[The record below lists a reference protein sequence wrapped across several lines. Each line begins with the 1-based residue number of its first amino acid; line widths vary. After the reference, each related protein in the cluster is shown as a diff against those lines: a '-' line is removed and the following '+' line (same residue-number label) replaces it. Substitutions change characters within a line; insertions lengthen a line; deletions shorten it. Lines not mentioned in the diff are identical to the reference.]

1 MAAIWFVSAPENQ
14 VTGPVTVVCM
24 QTEDDADASLLYQD
38 GAAVLIDT
46 GEETDAD
53 HILEVLGTIRSY
65 QTGLSD
71 IVSSGCGPYRRSD
84 EDPEQN
90 TGGKS
95 SPTLLSE
102 RE

>member
-46 GEETDAD
+46 GG
-53 HILEVLGTIRSY
+53 IGTIRSY

-71 IVSSGCGPYRRSD
+71 IVSSGCRSYRRSN

-90 TGGKS
+90 TGRKS
-95 SPTLLSE
+95 SPALLSE